1 VWITPK
7 CQGRFLR
14 DFCPIVL
21 APAENSAPIAP
32 AKLPKQQAA
41 PPTPSRHACLWRRP
55 KAALP
60 TRSPNSTIQ
69 KTRCWSCP
77 PSHVNHDHV
86 EHRHAANVGR
96 GPRRLAARAISR
108 CRGAWTRASVASVG
122 RFGFSKP
129 GVTVT
134 ATADFVGESGVIPV
148 EQFAPGAV
156 NLELKQIAGISMKN
170 VQ

>member
-1 VWITPK
+1 VPGQVFK
-7 CQGRFLR
+7 RFLPYSS
-14 DFCPIVL
+14 CPRRKQRAYRAREAAKAAGRPANTL
-21 APAENSAPIAP
+21 A
-32 AKLPKQQAA
+32 
-41 PPTPSRHACLWRRP
+41 

-108 CRGAWTRASVASVG
+108 CRGAWTRASVATVG